1 MRTRLIIIVV
11 GIAIIPGLALTES
24 PAQEGTGESIG
35 RRIDRGLEQLTDE
48 VREAWAKAR
57 KQVDQLG
64 VQGRVYG
71 RLRWDKALA
80 DQPIDVD
87 IDQKPTEQG
96 STVILTGRVPDEN
109 AREKAIELAQDT
121 VGVREVI
128 DRLQVEPRPEVEDR
142 TSSATPSE
150 TRVP

>member
-1 MRTRLIIIVV
+1 MRTAFSISV
-11 GIAIIPGLALTES
+11 GIAILLALS
-24 PAQEGTGESIG
+24 AKLPAQEKGTGESIG
-35 RRIDRGLEQLTDE
+35 RRIDRGLEQLTEE

-57 KQVDQLG
+57 KSVDQLG

-87 IDQKPTEQG
+87 VEQKSTEEE
-96 STVILTGRVPDEN
+96 STVILTGRVPDED
-109 AREKAIELAQDT
+109 ARKKAIELAQDT

-128 DRLQVEPRPEVEDR
+128 DRLQIEPRPQAEEPT
-142 TSSATPSE
+142 TSGL
-150 TRVP
+150 

>member
-1 MRTRLIIIVV
+1 MRTALSITV
-11 GIAIIPGLALTES
+11 GIAILLALPREL
-24 PAQEGTGESIG
+24 PAQEEGAGESIG
-35 RRIDRGLEQLTDE
+35 RRIDRGLDKITEE

-57 KQVDQLG
+57 RQVDELG

-80 DQPIDVD
+80 DQPIEVDVE
-87 IDQKPTEQG
+87 QKSTDEE
-96 STVILTGRVPDEN
+96 STVILTGRVPDEK

-128 DRLQVEPRPEVEDR
+128 DRLQIEPRPQAQDP
-142 TSSATPSE
+142 TSRGPDL
-150 TRVP
+150 